1 MYDELKDPAKTCKG
15 VFLTGTMRWI
25 VLTIVAI
32 AYFVTAVVSGA
43 FWIYYVY
50 CFVLGRIISSQ
61 KAKKH
66 PAVEKSVFEESK
78 KRFHFATRED
88 AKEPLLKAQF

>member
-1 MYDELKDPAKTCKG
+1 MYG
-15 VFLTGTMRWI
+15 
-25 VLTIVAI
+25 I
-32 AYFVTAVVSGA
+32 AF
-43 FWIYYVY
+43 
-50 CFVLGRIISSQ
+50 GRIISSQ